1 MLVENFTIDTTLIPY
16 CYSFSHEAATSQSH
30 NGHKPAVRHKI
41 SDMVEVDT
49 LVVFER
55 FVPLMQNQV
64 PTLLASAQKGPSLR
78 AEVTLVT

>member
-1 MLVENFTIDTTLIPY
+1 MLVENLTTDTTLIPY
-16 CYSFSHEAATSQSH
+16 CYSFSHEAATSQLH

-49 LVVFER
+49 LVVLES
-55 FVPLMQNQV
+55 FVPLVQNQV